1 MRSMGSLSIVPS
13 IFKYPSTRLDRS
25 SQTDRSSKSLDIQS
39 MDVEAVA
46 VKAKGWCRLVSEVSS
61 FIYSLISRLHN
72 HYT

>member
-1 MRSMGSLSIVPS
+1 
-13 IFKYPSTRLDRS
+13 
-25 SQTDRSSKSLDIQS
+25 